1 MPESGGSSQSSRS
14 SQSGLFKRRRQPSR
28 SRNVPASGDICQIA
42 ADSATAKNGQK
53 GFSLWGWF
61 AGKRSRRQPR
71 AHQRN
76 GNLAST
82 VIERQSASAT
92 GDRRAGAI
100 SQFGQTNFPK
110 NRNLTSNSQ
119 SFSTYDQR
127 DRRQSTSGISQS
139 NRRLPSLNDR
149 SQYSSLN
156 NSSQRPSDRFTSQ
169 PLSRSRVSDSPSII
183 PLPQRRGH
191 TEARSQVTSLSRRP
205 KTRLQANQPTL
216 IQAST
221 SLQQSTLLQGQ
232 KTSLKDGR
240 RSTRLRKPEEAPA
253 RPQSRSLAIA
263 LYAARMVIL
272 SVGVGVLAGTV
283 LSAWNPANNPFFGDS
298 GSQSIKQASSVG
310 KTAPVQPATDS
321 NQLVLTQELASLKT
335 AVQGVA
341 QQYPGFTPG
350 VFLID
355 LDNNNFVDWG
365 GSASF
370 AAASTIKV
378 PVLIAFFQEVDAG
391 RIRLDEKLIMRKD
404 LIATESG
411 DMQYLPPGAQFTALE
426 TATKMITISDN
437 TATNMLIDRLGGIQ
451 AVNQRFKSW
460 GLSATQITSL
470 LPDLKGTNTTSPK
483 ELASLMVRVS
493 QGELVSLRS
502 RDRLLDIMRRTVN
515 NSQLPQGLGE
525 GATIAHKTGDI
536 GTLIGD
542 VGLVDMPSGKRYATA
557 VLVKRAFNDDRAYDL
572 VQKISR
578 AMYQHF
584 VQPAT
589 LQKRPVAPT
598 PTTPLIPK
606 LEPEETNTDA
616 QYIPE
621 DAPNT
626 PERTIE
632 QPATVQ
638 ATSPY

>member
-1 MPESGGSSQSSRS
+1 MMPQS
-14 SQSGLFKRRRQPSR
+14 RRR
-28 SRNVPASGDICQIA
+28 G
-42 ADSATAKNGQK
+42 
-53 GFSLWGWF
+53 
-61 AGKRSRRQPR
+61 
-71 AHQRN
+71 
-76 GNLAST
+76 
-82 VIERQSASAT
+82 
-92 GDRRAGAI
+92 
-100 SQFGQTNFPK
+100 
-110 NRNLTSNSQ
+110 
-119 SFSTYDQR
+119 
-127 DRRQSTSGISQS
+127 
-139 NRRLPSLNDR
+139 
-149 SQYSSLN
+149 YS
-156 NSSQRPSDRFTSQ
+156 
-169 PLSRSRVSDSPSII
+169 
-183 PLPQRRGH
+183 
-191 TEARSQVTSLSRRP
+191 EARSQVTPLSHRS
-205 KTRLQANQPTL
+205 KTRFQANQPTL

-232 KTSLKDGR
+232 KTLLTDGR
-240 RSTRLRKPEEAPA
+240 RSKLRKQEEVSV

-283 LSAWNPANNPFFGDS
+283 LSAWNPANNSVWGD
-298 GSQSIKQASSVG
+298 GTNQSIKQASSVG
-310 KTAPVQPATDS
+310 KNAPAHPATS
-321 NQLVLTQELASLKT
+321 NQLVLTQELAPLKT
-335 AVQGVA
+335 AVQNVA

-355 LDNNNFVDWG
+355 LDNNSFVDWG
-365 GSASF
+365 GSGSF

-378 PVLIAFFQEVDAG
+378 PVLIAFFQDVDNG
-391 RIRLDEKLIMRKD
+391 KVRLDEKLTMRKD

-460 GLSATQITSL
+460 GLSATQITNL

-536 GTLIGD
+536 GILIGD

-557 VLVKRAFNDDRAYDL
+557 VLIKRAFNDDRAYDL

-578 AMYQHF
+578 VMYQHF
-584 VQPAT
+584 VNAT
-589 LQKRPVAPT
+589 TPQNRSATPT
-598 PTTPLIPK
+598 PTTPLTPK

-616 QYIPE
+616 QYIPD

-626 PERTIE
+626 PERSIE
-632 QPATVQ
+632 PPDSVQ
-638 ATSPY
+638 ASTPY